1 LSRTVLGIFGGTG
14 FVDAEEVEAAAIGVR
29 TSIELEDDQDAGFE
43 MSGRVDP
50 YNLRRFEEAQD
61 GVYERVCEELR
72 AGEKRS
78 HWMWF
83 IFPQIRGLGK
93 SAMAERFAIGSLEE
107 ARAYLGH
114 AVLGGRLRECTSI
127 LNEVEG
133 RSAGEIFGFPD
144 DLKFCSSMTL
154 FVKAGDE
161 KRSPFEEAL
170 RKYFGGEMDRGTLER
185 I

>member
-1 LSRTVLGIFGGTG
+1 LESCA
-14 FVDAEEVEAAAIGVR
+14 DAA
-29 TSIELEDDQDAGFE
+29 FE
-43 MSGRVDP
+43 MSGRDDA

-61 GVYERVCEELR
+61 RVYEQVCEELR

-83 IFPQIRGLGK
+83 IFPQIRGLGR
-93 SAMAERFAIGSLEE
+93 SPMAERFAIGSLQE
-107 ARAYLGH
+107 ARTYLGH

-127 LNEVEG
+127 VNGVEG
-133 RSAGEIFGFPD
+133 KSAAEIFGFPD

-154 FVKAGDE
+154 FAKAGDGAE
-161 KRSPFEEAL
+161 FRRAIE
-170 RKYFGGEMDRGTLER
+170 KYFGGRMDSGTLER

>member
-1 LSRTVLGIFGGTG
+1 MKLQRRPKAFELASKWKNAF
-14 FVDAEEVEAAAIGVR
+14 AAR
-29 TSIELEDDQDAGFE
+29 FE
-43 MSGRVDP
+43 MSGRADP
-50 YNLRRFEEAQD
+50 YNLRRFEEAQE

-83 IFPQIRGLGK
+83 IFPQIRGLGR
-93 SAMAERFAIGSLEE
+93 SPMAERFAIGSLEE

-114 AVLGGRLRECTSI
+114 EVLGGRLRECAAI
-127 LNEVEG
+127 VNGVEG
-133 RSAGEIFGFPD
+133 RTASEIFGFPD

-154 FVKAGDE
+154 FAKAGDGD
-161 KRSPFEEAL
+161 SVFEEAL
-170 RKYFGGEMDRGTLER
+170 RKYFGGEMDSATLER

>member
-1 LSRTVLGIFGGTG
+1 VTQRKLEWRPR
-14 FVDAEEVEAAAIGVR
+14 VR
-29 TSIELEDDQDAGFE
+29 TSVEFERCADAEFE
-43 MSGRVDP
+43 MGARDDV

-61 GVYERVCEELR
+61 RVYEQVCKELR

-83 IFPQIRGLGK
+83 IFPQIRGLGR
-93 SAMAERFAIGSLEE
+93 SPMAERFAIGSLEE
-107 ARAYLGH
+107 ARTYLRH

-127 LNEVEG
+127 VNGVEG
-133 RSAGEIFGFPD
+133 KSAAEIFGFPD

-154 FVKAGDE
+154 FAKAGDGAE
-161 KRSPFEEAL
+161 FRRAIE
-170 RKYFGGEMDRGTLER
+170 KYFGGRMDSGTLER

>member
-1 LSRTVLGIFGGTG
+1 MEEG
-14 FVDAEEVEAAAIGVR
+14 F
-29 TSIELEDDQDAGFE
+29 DAGFE
-43 MSGRVDP
+43 MSGVADP

-93 SAMAERFAIGSLEE
+93 SPMAERFAIGSLEE

-114 AVLGGRLRECTSI
+114 AVLGGRLRECASI
-127 LNEVEG
+127 VNSVEG
-133 RSAGEIFGFPD
+133 KTAAEIFGFPD

-154 FVKAGDE
+154 FARAGDE
-161 KRSPFEEAL
+161 KDSLFEIAL